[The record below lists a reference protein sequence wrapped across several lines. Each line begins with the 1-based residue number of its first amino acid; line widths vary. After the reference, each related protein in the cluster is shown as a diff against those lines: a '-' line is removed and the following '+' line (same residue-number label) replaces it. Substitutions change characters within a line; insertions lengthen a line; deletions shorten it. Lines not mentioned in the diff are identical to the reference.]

1 MKTSGKLIPI
11 FSCLFFICSVAHS
24 GASKEEKYYLLGHF
38 NNASL
43 VEESLQLVSSSSEL
57 AASTVVSY
65 GFWYGI
71 CQSAG
76 LVSTLTSRPD
86 PPGTEESEL
95 QEFKAFFCNQLAAVI
110 TSTEVALAGHA
121 WPCPFVQ
128 PLRFVG
134 TVFIAYKTY
143 THYDPY
149 FTPVLTMAYFTHEII
164 ARTVAG
170 AYTIKALRNHGRIIQ
185 PKDYA
190 NSEYIMLKSIA
201 GMMVGATV
209 YNTSALRGVTIV
221 EAVFAYHVSATVA
234 GTLIALFIQPASN
247 SSADHAFGADSLVGA
262 GVLAGSIAGA
272 GVLAGSIAGATAGAI
287 AVGTPLNNLFM
298 PMAALG
304 TLVASINEFEF
315 SSEINHKINAGAI
328 AGLAAGVGVMKLLAL
343 QSSILDSDHLL
354 RNIPI
359 NLAIAWTI
367 TEINGVANN
376 AVYGFSL
383 AESFTKTARNQWK
396 KFYAPL
402 DYLHSLFN

>member
-1 MKTSGKLIPI
+1 MKIHGKLLPL
-11 FSCLFFICSVAHS
+11 FSCLVFIGSLAHS

-43 VEESLQLVSSSSEL
+43 VEESLQLASSGSEL
-57 AASTVVSY
+57 TVSTVISY

-76 LVSTLTSRPD
+76 LVSTLTSRPA
-86 PPGTEESEL
+86 PPDTEESEL
-95 QEFKAFFCNQLAAVI
+95 QEFKSFFCNQLTAVI

-149 FTPVLTMAYFTHEII
+149 FTPVLTMAYFTHEVI
-164 ARTVAG
+164 ARTIAG
-170 AYTIKALRNHGRIIQ
+170 AYTIKALRYHGRIIE

-201 GMMVGATV
+201 GMMIGAIA
-209 YNTSALRGVTIV
+209 YNKLLAGGSTYTEAFFGYLISAAVTR
-221 EAVFAYHVSATVA
+221 
-234 GTLIALFIQPASN
+234 TLTALFFLPASD
-247 SSADHAFGADSLVGA
+247 SGADHAVGADSLAGA
-262 GVLAGSIAGA
+262 GVISGSIAG
-272 GVLAGSIAGATAGAI
+272 VIAGAI
-287 AVGTPLNNLFM
+287 AVGTPLNEPFM

-304 TLVASINEFEF
+304 TLVVSLKEFES
-315 SSEINHKINAGAI
+315 SSEINNKINTGAI
-328 AGLAAGVGVMKLLAL
+328 AGLAVGAGVIKLLAL
-343 QSSILDSDHLL
+343 QSSILGSSHLL
-354 RNIPI
+354 RNVAITLP
-359 NLAIAWTI
+359 LALTIAQ
-367 TEINGVANN
+367 INGVANN